1 MSATALAAVLVA
13 LAAAFAAGR
22 GGRRGGGRSR
32 RARARPVPG
41 LADAAREVP
50 PWRNAAAVGG
60 EHLCAAMYLGAA
72 GLVLAH
78 GADVLWL
85 PVGAAAGCALL
96 AAFVAAPLRRSGA
109 YSVADFAEWRLGSR
123 GARHAATGCV
133 CLVGWCCLLPQLH
146 GAGVALHVLTGGP
159 HWTGWTV
166 GVAAA
171 SVLVASGGVRSVTAF
186 QAVHFWAKLAA
197 LTVPVLAGAVLWQ
210 VHAVPD
216 VRAAPAP
223 GGAPGI
229 AGTYALVACVAL
241 GTVGL
246 PQILMH
252 FYTSGG
258 GGAARR
264 TAAYVTV
271 LVGLFSVV
279 AVLYGML
286 GRRPGA
292 AAPGT
297 GADADLLLLPQR
309 TIPGTAGTLLT
320 GLLAAG
326 AFAAFVTASCGIA
339 VAVAGT
345 VAQYARRRGAAV
357 FRAGAV
363 VVLAAPL
370 AVMPRLGPH
379 GSAGLVT
386 LALAVSAGT
395 LCPLLLLGIWWRGL
409 TPAGAVAGLLCGCCL
424 ALAAGAAQLAGRGA
438 VPAAAAAPAAAA
450 VMVAVSL
457 LTRRSVPPHAGRA
470 LARLHLPD
478 GASARPPAG

>member
-1 MSATALAAVLVA
+1 MSATAVAVVLAALGAVLTAWLVPRRGR
-13 LAAAFAAGR
+13 AAA
-22 GGRRGGGRSR
+22 
-32 RARARPVPG
+32 RAVPG
-41 LADAAREVP
+41 LTAAAREMP

-78 GADVLWL
+78 GTDVLWL

-133 CLVGWCCLLPQLH
+133 CLVGWCYLLPQLH

-159 HWTGWTV
+159 PWTGWTI

-171 SVLVASGGVRSVTAF
+171 SALVLSGGVRSITAF
-186 QAVHFWAKLAA
+186 QAVHFWGKLTV
-197 LTVPVLAGAVLWQ
+197 LTVPVLVGAVVWH
-210 VHAVPD
+210 VHAAPAV
-216 VRAAPAP
+216 PAP
-223 GGAPGI
+223 GGEPHGLP
-229 AGTYALVACVAL
+229 GTYALALCVAL
-241 GTVGL
+241 GTIGL
-246 PQILMH
+246 PQVLMH
-252 FYTSGG
+252 YYASGG

-271 LVGLFSVV
+271 LVGLSSVT
-279 AVLYGML
+279 AVLYGTL
-286 GRRPGA
+286 GRAHGSGGPVTGA
-292 AAPGT
+292 
-297 GADADLLLLPQR
+297 GADADLLLLPHR
-309 TIPGTAGTLLT
+309 TIPGTAGALLT

-326 AFAAFVTASCGIA
+326 AFAAFVTASCG
-339 VAVAGT
+339 VAVAIGGT

-357 FRAGAV
+357 FRTAAV

-379 GSAGLVT
+379 GAAALVI
-386 LALAVSAGT
+386 LALAVSACT

-409 TPAGAVAGLLCGCCL
+409 TAPGAVAGLVLGCCL
-424 ALAAGAAQLAGRGA
+424 AVAAGAAHLAGWEI
-438 VPAAAAAPAAAA
+438 VPVVAAPVAAGA
-450 VMVAVSL
+450 MVAVSL
-457 LTRRSVPPHAGRA
+457 LTRRRVPRHASRA
-470 LARLHLPD
+470 MARLHLPD
-478 GASARPPAG
+478 G